1 MQSQHV
7 DYIYPKNEIVNYT
20 DSVVF
25 KWNNSI
31 DESTYQFQI
40 SKDESFSVI
49 ITDSIDISGNT
60 LTLILPTSTSKYYWR
75 CKKTEDAWSEIN
87 IAKFY
92 QFQPNQINGL
102 KLWYNTDSLEQS
114 SNAISK
120 IFDLSGNDNHIIQNT
135 ATNKPTLISASDLNE
150 NTIRFDGSSDFMRGN
165 FTDTIKPPY
174 SIFVMWNL
182 TESKT
187 AFCFDGVSSDPTNN
201 LSTSSPY
208 LRYQATSYLF
218 YTQNMPFTFMLTSLK
233 INGANSKI
241 YQNSVL
247 KSTANPGNSY
257 FKGLTLGASRSTGGF
272 LKGDIAEFVL
282 YSVTLSDSEFS
293 LVENY
298 YYSKYTPP
306 VNLGEDIYVEY
317 GFCDTTI
324 SASKNWYVSYIWST
338 GSTAPYIDVSKTGNY
353 SVTVTD
359 IIGRVSIDS
368 INVYFPSV
376 NTISDT
382 TICLNQ
388 TILWDT
394 ELIGDYDFTWYGSSE
409 TTNSI
414 LINMQGQYAVMVTDT
429 NECNYLTDT
438 IFVSTDNFSINFNQP
453 DTSICLGNSIT
464 IDFASDLITFYS
476 WSSGQETEVIYPTI
490 SDIYYVTV
498 TNLRGCTAIDSIDVQ
513 IAGVA
518 PSPVFTINGTCI
530 NNETLFTDE
539 SFPQDSI
546 ASWMWTI
553 NSSEVFNSQIMSYTF
568 DEPGMQSV
576 NLSISSNSGC
586 TKDTTILFEVY
597 DVPNISFTIPKICMN
612 VPFTI
617 IPNIQLPINQ
627 SITDYNWNIGGTN
640 VSFEDTLVYNV
651 YTDGIFNL
659 NLSILSSAGCNVSF
673 DTSFVAQSE
682 FPTPEFFSLV
692 TPSDEALYQN
702 ESIDFSWNNDLDVLY
717 YEIEFSTD
725 SNFNDIFYSLATGPA
740 NILNINTYW
749 LYDTVYWHVKAY
761 NHCLVNTTSATRML
775 KYFSPN
781 SGDNLI
787 CWYSGDSTITSGS
800 NVAQC
805 FDKSGNNNH
814 LLQTTESNK
823 PSLNFSLLGS
833 PVIDFDG
840 NSDYLRGALVDTLR
854 SPFSIFM
861 IWAVDESKTQYAIDG
876 LLNDPTSNISMS
888 DPYLRFQAASYLYYN
903 RLMPFNF
910 IVTSLISNGSDSEIS
925 ENGTFK
931 ASSNPGSSYYNGIT
945 LGASRLSS
953 SFLNGKIGEVLIF
966 DTVINDSISAIIE
979 SYLYNKYAPPVNLLY
994 DIRVPYGFCDTA
1006 ITTAYKP
1013 WFTSYEWSTG
1023 ETDSVIHVNKPGVYS
1038 CTVTDIFG
1046 FESSDDIRVFYPQ
1059 VNNFADTI
1067 ICYGNSVIWD
1077 AELTGDYSYEWLG
1090 SPETTQSIEIFYEGD
1105 YALIITDSLG
1115 CKYYSDTINFSFDKY
1130 ELTASIGPADTLLCA
1145 GNRLSLATNSDETVS
1160 YLWSTG
1166 AETPEITLSESGTY
1180 SVTCTNWRACSAK
1193 DEIAVTIMGTVPNP
1207 DFSVQGHC
1215 AKNLISFN
1223 DQSTS
1228 PEGNINF
1235 WQWFVNGEVFAS
1247 SQNSEITLDEPGNYN
1262 IRLQIKT
1269 DLDCGDYLDETIEV
1283 FPLPEPKF
1291 FPDYYCQWA
1300 EIDFISK
1307 TTILS
1312 GNILNN
1318 YWQFNDFDLFGDTV
1332 SYVFE
1337 NSGINTVKLISESE
1351 QACRDSII
1359 KEIFVKQA
1367 VKPDFLSQNACVN
1380 SESSFINITEQSSY
1394 NLPVSWNWNFGDGN
1408 FGENSDPSHVY
1419 ENSGIYDVSL
1429 SVVWQNTCET
1439 SITKQIEIYDNPEL
1453 ELLVE
1458 NSCVNSEFTVAKN
1471 IESQSGEI
1479 VEYIWNFNGNEII
1492 SNTDASPTFVCDT
1505 IGEYPISLEIKSE
1518 YGCEAFA
1525 QDTIKVYPLPQVDFA
1540 MSRDWGGFPFTV
1552 DFTNLSQGASQY
1564 LWSFGDSE
1572 SSIEENPTHIYISE
1586 GEFFVNL
1593 TAVSEYGCSD
1603 YIEKKII
1610 SVNPIMDLILYD
1622 LRTKLNGNYLEIS
1635 VYIINNGTLPVS
1647 KPELVLNLGEGKIYR
1662 ESLDSIPVSQVID
1675 YTLKTEIW
1683 RAEKTLPEIICLEV
1697 FANPYEGHYENNTED
1712 NLICSANVK
1721 NLLVFQ
1727 PYPNPTNQSLN
1738 IEYILAKPAECLI
1751 TITNSMGKQVYVNKF
1766 ENQTQYNKLEL
1777 DVSEFAVGVYYLQVQ
1792 SGGERESR
1800 KVVVY

>member
-1 MQSQHV
+1 
-7 DYIYPKNEIVNYT
+7 
-20 DSVVF
+20 
-25 KWNNSI
+25 
-31 DESTYQFQI
+31 
-40 SKDESFSVI
+40 
-49 ITDSIDISGNT
+49 
-60 LTLILPTSTSKYYWR
+60 
-75 CKKTEDAWSEIN
+75 
-87 IAKFY
+87 
-92 QFQPNQINGL
+92 
-102 KLWYNTDSLEQS
+102 
-114 SNAISK
+114 
-120 IFDLSGNDNHIIQNT
+120 
-135 ATNKPTLISASDLNE
+135 
-150 NTIRFDGSSDFMRGN
+150 
-165 FTDTIKPPY
+165 
-174 SIFVMWNL
+174 
-182 TESKT
+182 
-187 AFCFDGVSSDPTNN
+187 
-201 LSTSSPY
+201 
-208 LRYQATSYLF
+208 
-218 YTQNMPFTFMLTSLK
+218 
-233 INGANSKI
+233 
-241 YQNSVL
+241 
-247 KSTANPGNSY
+247 
-257 FKGLTLGASRSTGGF
+257 
-272 LKGDIAEFVL
+272 
-282 YSVTLSDSEFS
+282 
-293 LVENY
+293 
-298 YYSKYTPP
+298 
-306 VNLGEDIYVEY
+306 
-317 GFCDTTI
+317 
-324 SASKNWYVSYIWST
+324 
-338 GSTAPYIDVSKTGNY
+338 
-353 SVTVTD
+353 
-359 IIGRVSIDS
+359 
-368 INVYFPSV
+368 
-376 NTISDT
+376 
-382 TICLNQ
+382 
-388 TILWDT
+388 
-394 ELIGDYDFTWYGSSE
+394 
-409 TTNSI
+409 
-414 LINMQGQYAVMVTDT
+414 
-429 NECNYLTDT
+429 
-438 IFVSTDNFSINFNQP
+438 
-453 DTSICLGNSIT
+453 
-464 IDFASDLITFYS
+464 
-476 WSSGQETEVIYPTI
+476 
-490 SDIYYVTV
+490 
-498 TNLRGCTAIDSIDVQ
+498 
-513 IAGVA
+513 
-518 PSPVFTINGTCI
+518 
-530 NNETLFTDE
+530 
-539 SFPQDSI
+539 
-546 ASWMWTI
+546 
-553 NSSEVFNSQIMSYTF
+553 
-568 DEPGMQSV
+568 
-576 NLSISSNSGC
+576 
-586 TKDTTILFEVY
+586 
-597 DVPNISFTIPKICMN
+597 
-612 VPFTI
+612 
-617 IPNIQLPINQ
+617 
-627 SITDYNWNIGGTN
+627 
-640 VSFEDTLVYNV
+640 
-651 YTDGIFNL
+651 
-659 NLSILSSAGCNVSF
+659 
-673 DTSFVAQSE
+673 
-682 FPTPEFFSLV
+682 
-692 TPSDEALYQN
+692 
-702 ESIDFSWNNDLDVLY
+702 
-717 YEIEFSTD
+717 
-725 SNFNDIFYSLATGPA
+725 
-740 NILNINTYW
+740 
-749 LYDTVYWHVKAY
+749 
-761 NHCLVNTTSATRML
+761 
-775 KYFSPN
+775 
-781 SGDNLI
+781 
-787 CWYSGDSTITSGS
+787 
-800 NVAQC
+800 
-805 FDKSGNNNH
+805 
-814 LLQTTESNK
+814 
-823 PSLNFSLLGS
+823 
-833 PVIDFDG
+833 
-840 NSDYLRGALVDTLR
+840 
-854 SPFSIFM
+854 
-861 IWAVDESKTQYAIDG
+861 
-876 LLNDPTSNISMS
+876 
-888 DPYLRFQAASYLYYN
+888 
-903 RLMPFNF
+903 
-910 IVTSLISNGSDSEIS
+910 
-925 ENGTFK
+925 
-931 ASSNPGSSYYNGIT
+931 
-945 LGASRLSS
+945 
-953 SFLNGKIGEVLIF
+953 
-966 DTVINDSISAIIE
+966 
-979 SYLYNKYAPPVNLLY
+979 NKYSPPLSLGY

-1006 ITTAYKP
+1006 ISAYKP
-1013 WFTSYEWSTG
+1013 WFTSYLWSTG

-1130 ELTASIGPADTLLCA
+1130 ELTASIGPADTSLCA
-1145 GNRLSLATNSDETVS
+1145 GNRLSLVTNSDETVS
-1160 YLWSTG
+1160 YNWNTG
-1166 AETPEITLSESGTY
+1166 ETTPEITITESGTY
-1180 SVTCTNWRACSAK
+1180 SVTCTNWRACSAE

>member
-1 MQSQHV
+1 MFILRS
-7 DYIYPKNEIVNYT
+7 YNKNICLF
-20 DSVVF
+20 F
-25 KWNNSI
+25 KIKELINFNCDFKILIILIFLFNFSF
-31 DESTYQFQI
+31 TYAQI
-40 SKDESFSVI
+40 S
-49 ITDSIDISGNT
+49 
-60 LTLILPTSTSKYYWR
+60 
-75 CKKTEDAWSEIN
+75 SEN
-87 IAKFY
+87 
-92 QFQPNQINGL
+92 L
-102 KLWYNTDSLEQS
+102 KLWYIGDSVVLEGGFVSEWTDYSGNNLHAIQTTNNNRPIQTNTIYNIHSAVRFDGTNDYLITNFLDSLEQPITVFVVWKKNATKQQTIFDGLANGYRMSFSYPYSNIELMSVLAGGLGNGLTYTKPLTDQLSINSIIFS
-114 SNAISK
+114 SNSK
-120 IFDLSGNDNHIIQNT
+120 VFDNGVLKGSSPNVGNNYVDGFILGSYYNFTRFFNGDITEFIVYDT
-135 ATNKPTLISASDLNE
+135 EISAEQRVD
-150 NTIRFDGSSDFMRGN
+150 
-165 FTDTIKPPY
+165 
-174 SIFVMWNL
+174 
-182 TESKT
+182 
-187 AFCFDGVSSDPTNN
+187 
-201 LSTSSPY
+201 
-208 LRYQATSYLF
+208 
-218 YTQNMPFTFMLTSLK
+218 
-233 INGANSKI
+233 
-241 YQNSVL
+241 
-247 KSTANPGNSY
+247 
-257 FKGLTLGASRSTGGF
+257 
-272 LKGDIAEFVL
+272 
-282 YSVTLSDSEFS
+282 
-293 LVENY
+293 VENY
-298 YYSKYTPP
+298 LIKKYAPALE
-306 VNLGEDIYVEY
+306 LGEDIEVTY
-317 GFCDTTI
+317 GFCDVALNIGSSFTDI
-324 SASKNWYVSYIWST
+324 LWST
-338 GSTAPYIDVSKTGNY
+338 GETTDTIHVNKSGQYFVQAKNIFGKICYDTINVTFPTPNINDEQICLGDSVLFSPQLSGTYSYNWSNISTEPQIYIKDAGNY
-353 SVTVTD
+353 WLRMEDNSSCFDTVSFSVVIDSFPAKISLGSDVNLCSGNIISLVEGEDLCTTFLWTTNSNTQNTQIVTETGWQFLEVTNENNCFAKDSVFVNIIGTIPLIDCSVQNLCFGDTTKFYDLSSSQDNITYREWIINNLDTLKSQNIEFLFETFGDHNIKFKIGTESGCYADTSFNIIIKELPDVAINYESLCVNIDKYFTSEIVLPENVEISTFSWKIDNMEVSSEPNMSYSFSSGGEYNLSFRIETNNDCSVT
-359 IIGRVSIDS
+359 IDS
-368 INVYFPSV
+368 IIEVPEYFELEEKILTILPSNNIVLAPTATYFNWNNYDNAFYYEIIFASDSDFENILFTQSNILENYTNIDIDFGSDSVYWKVRKYDPCLNFSESQVNFINIFSPLNIGNIKLWAHAGNVQETNGFVDTVFDNTMNGFNFVQHEQNKKPTVFTNEFNNQKYLKFDGVNDFMKSNFGQSFPQPASIFIVWRHTKKINQTIFDSYSQPGFTFIFPYAALNALTFRAGPYIGLQYDKALSINTSIHSIMVSATSKLYENGILKVTNSTIGTNPQDGFTIGSSSAGNHSFFNGEIAEIIYFD
-376 NTISDT
+376 TIISDT
-382 TICLNQ
+382 SRI
-388 TILWDT
+388 
-394 ELIGDYDFTWYGSSE
+394 
-409 TTNSI
+409 
-414 LINMQGQYAVMVTDT
+414 
-429 NECNYLTDT
+429 
-438 IFVSTDNFSINFNQP
+438 
-453 DTSICLGNSIT
+453 
-464 IDFASDLITFYS
+464 
-476 WSSGQETEVIYPTI
+476 
-490 SDIYYVTV
+490 
-498 TNLRGCTAIDSIDVQ
+498 Q
-513 IAGVA
+513 I
-518 PSPVFTINGTCI
+518 
-530 NNETLFTDE
+530 E
-539 SFPQDSI
+539 Q
-546 ASWMWTI
+546 
-553 NSSEVFNSQIMSYTF
+553 
-568 DEPGMQSV
+568 
-576 NLSISSNSGC
+576 
-586 TKDTTILFEVY
+586 
-597 DVPNISFTIPKICMN
+597 
-612 VPFTI
+612 
-617 IPNIQLPINQ
+617 
-627 SITDYNWNIGGTN
+627 
-640 VSFEDTLVYNV
+640 
-651 YTDGIFNL
+651 
-659 NLSILSSAGCNVSF
+659 
-673 DTSFVAQSE
+673 
-682 FPTPEFFSLV
+682 
-692 TPSDEALYQN
+692 
-702 ESIDFSWNNDLDVLY
+702 
-717 YEIEFSTD
+717 
-725 SNFNDIFYSLATGPA
+725 
-740 NILNINTYW
+740 
-749 LYDTVYWHVKAY
+749 
-761 NHCLVNTTSATRML
+761 
-775 KYFSPN
+775 
-781 SGDNLI
+781 
-787 CWYSGDSTITSGS
+787 
-800 NVAQC
+800 
-805 FDKSGNNNH
+805 
-814 LLQTTESNK
+814 
-823 PSLNFSLLGS
+823 
-833 PVIDFDG
+833 
-840 NSDYLRGALVDTLR
+840 YLR
-854 SPFSIFM
+854 
-861 IWAVDESKTQYAIDG
+861 
-876 LLNDPTSNISMS
+876 
-888 DPYLRFQAASYLYYN
+888 
-903 RLMPFNF
+903 
-910 IVTSLISNGSDSEIS
+910 
-925 ENGTFK
+925 
-931 ASSNPGSSYYNGIT
+931 
-945 LGASRLSS
+945 
-953 SFLNGKIGEVLIF
+953 
-966 DTVINDSISAIIE
+966 
-979 SYLYNKYAPPVNLLY
+979 NKYSPPLSLGY

-1006 ITTAYKP
+1006 ISAYKP
-1013 WFTSYEWSTG
+1013 WFTSYLWSTG

>member
-1 MQSQHV
+1 LFKILLIFFSFFILNITKFYAQIPQNNLILWLSADSV
-7 DYIYPKNEIVNYT
+7 EIVDNKVAT
-20 DSVVF
+20 
-25 KWNNSI
+25 
-31 DESTYQFQI
+31 
-40 SKDESFSVI
+40 
-49 ITDSIDISGNT
+49 
-60 LTLILPTSTSKYYWR
+60 
-75 CKKTEDAWSEIN
+75 
-87 IAKFY
+87 
-92 QFQPNQINGL
+92 
-102 KLWYNTDSLEQS
+102 WYD
-114 SNAISK
+114 K
-120 IFDLSGNDNHIIQNT
+120 SGNDFHLTQEN
-135 ATNKPTLISASDLNE
+135 ATKRPLRIDSVLN
-150 NTIRFDGSSDFMRGN
+150 NLPVIRFNGSTTSMSCAFETTFAQPN
-165 FTDTIKPPY
+165 SFFIIHKIKNG
-174 SIFVMWNL
+174 SNQVI
-182 TESKT
+182 
-187 AFCFDGVSSDPTNN
+187 FDGVSSERSLLQYYSGRLKLRSLTDNTVFYNMSVPTQFILNTLVYN
-201 LSTSSPY
+201 SPNS
-208 LRYQATSYLF
+208 QLF
-218 YTQNMPFTFMLTSLK
+218 EF
-233 INGANSKI
+233 GE
-241 YQNSVL
+241 L
-247 KSTANPGNSY
+247 KSSGNSGNLGCDGINLGSSLENTAY
-257 FKGLTLGASRSTGGF
+257 FN
-272 LKGDIAEFVL
+272 GDIAEIIFYDTV
-282 YSVTLSDSEFS
+282 LSDNERILIESYLS
-293 LVENY
+293 G
-298 YYSKYTPP
+298 KYAPP
-306 VNLGEDIYVEY
+306 LTLGSDISVLY
-317 GFCDTTI
+317 GFCDTLL
-324 SASKNWYVSYIWST
+324 YIDSHYSDIVWST
-338 GSTAPYIDVSKTGNY
+338 GETSNTIYVNQSGQYWVQATGTFGRVVSDTINVQFPNPNFQNSNICLGDSVLYQVELDGSYNYLWYDADTESSKYFKDAGDYWLRIEDSFGCFDTVFFSVSVDSFKNKISLGNDTFLCIGNTIRLIEGEELCTSFLWSPSENNSASEIVNESGWYKLEVYNENSCYASDSIYVNILGTAPNPD
-353 SVTVTD
+353 
-359 IIGRVSIDS
+359 
-368 INVYFPSV
+368 YFV
-376 NTISDT
+376 ENICLGDT
-382 TICLNQ
+382 TIF
-388 TILWDT
+388 ID
-394 ELIGDYDFTWYGSSE
+394 
-409 TTNSI
+409 NSTPVSDI
-414 LINMQGQYAVMVTDT
+414 ANWKWIINE
-429 NECNYLTDT
+429 NDT
-438 IFVSTDNFSINFNQP
+438 IFSQNAEYVFENIGVQQIELIVESFSGCANNIEFQIEILPVPEVSFTHYPACTNTELNFISSVSVPSETFITNYSWLIDGVEMSDQADFTHIYPSNGLYLTEFNIVLNNGCSASFVETIEVLNQYPEPTFLSLVLPKNNSVILDNEITFKWNIANDAILYQLLISNDIDFLDIIFASELLITNEYVFEIPDSIVSLYWKVVAFNSCLVAKASSIYFCHKFDSSNEHLKLWLAADNVSVVDNKINIWCDMSGNQFDLLQNNTIKQPVKIDSAINNLPVIRFNGSTTSMSCAFETTFAQPNSFFIIHKIKNGSNQVIFDGVSSERSLLQYYSGRLKLRSLTDN
-453 DTSICLGNSIT
+453 
-464 IDFASDLITFYS
+464 AVFYDIS
-476 WSSGQETEVIYPTI
+476 VPT
-490 SDIYYVTV
+490 
-498 TNLRGCTAIDSIDVQ
+498 Q
-513 IAGVA
+513 
-518 PSPVFTINGTCI
+518 F
-530 NNETLFTDE
+530 
-539 SFPQDSI
+539 
-546 ASWMWTI
+546 
-553 NSSEVFNSQIMSYTF
+553 
-568 DEPGMQSV
+568 MQ
-576 NLSISSNSGC
+576 N
-586 TKDTTILFEVY
+586 
-597 DVPNISFTIPKICMN
+597 
-612 VPFTI
+612 
-617 IPNIQLPINQ
+617 
-627 SITDYNWNIGGTN
+627 
-640 VSFEDTLVYNV
+640 TLVYNSPNSQLFESG
-651 YTDGIFNL
+651 TLKSSGNSGNLGCDGIILGSSLENTAYL
-659 NLSILSSAGCNVSF
+659 NG
-673 DTSFVAQSE
+673 
-682 FPTPEFFSLV
+682 
-692 TPSDEALYQN
+692 
-702 ESIDFSWNNDLDVLY
+702 
-717 YEIEFSTD
+717 
-725 SNFNDIFYSLATGPA
+725 DIAEVIF
-740 NILNINTYW
+740 
-749 LYDTVYWHVKAY
+749 YDTVLSDNDRIRVERYLHD
-761 NHCLVNTTSATRML
+761 
-775 KYFSPN
+775 KYSPP
-781 SGDNLI
+781 L
-787 CWYSGDSTITSGS
+787 
-800 NVAQC
+800 
-805 FDKSGNNNH
+805 
-814 LLQTTESNK
+814 
-823 PSLNFSLLGS
+823 SLG
-833 PVIDFDG
+833 
-840 NSDYLRGALVDTLR
+840 
-854 SPFSIFM
+854 
-861 IWAVDESKTQYAIDG
+861 
-876 LLNDPTSNISMS
+876 
-888 DPYLRFQAASYLYYN
+888 
-903 RLMPFNF
+903 
-910 IVTSLISNGSDSEIS
+910 
-925 ENGTFK
+925 
-931 ASSNPGSSYYNGIT
+931 
-945 LGASRLSS
+945 
-953 SFLNGKIGEVLIF
+953 
-966 DTVINDSISAIIE
+966 
-979 SYLYNKYAPPVNLLY
+979 Y

-1006 ITTAYKP
+1006 ISAYKP
-1013 WFTSYEWSTG
+1013 WFTSYLWSTG

-1269 DLDCGDYLDETIEV
+1269 DSGCGDYLDETIEV

-1683 RAEKTLPEIICLEV
+1683 RAENTLPEIICLEI
-1697 FANPYEGHYENNTED
+1697 FANPYEGHYEINTED

-1721 NLLVFQ
+1721 NLLLFQ

-1751 TITNSMGKQVYVNKF
+1751 TLTNSMGEQVYVNKF
-1766 ENQTQYNKLEL
+1766 QNQTHYNKLEI
-1777 DVSEFAVGVYYLQVQ
+1777 DVSEFAVGVYYLRVA
-1792 SGGERESR
+1792 SEGESENR

>member
-1 MQSQHV
+1 MNKLFL
-7 DYIYPKNEIVNYT
+7 IYFLLFVSVNFVIAQIPDENLQLWLRA
-20 DSVVF
+20 DSVVANSNKVSRWYDLSSNNYLITQLTEINCPIVIENSLNNQPVIQFDGINDYLDGGDILNLGANSHTFFIVGKSNSNNGTFIAKSKWAAVPDRYALWFETGLF
-25 KWNNSI
+25 KWQYHDNSQKVLTSSFNTSQYMLITATNDRQNDVNNLYKNSVFLGQIDIANSYNINSLNNFLIGAYNNSSGTLPPKTGYYLNGEIGEIIIYDSLLNTLQKEQVENYLMDKYSPPLFLGEDITISYGLCDTLLII
-31 DESTYQFQI
+31 DSNFTDITWSTGETNDTIYINESGQYWVQATDIFGRVKSDTINVQFSNLSLQNSSICLGDSVLYSPGLIGTYDYLWSDLGSES
-40 SKDESFSVI
+40 SKYFKDAGDYWLRMEDTFGCFDTVFFSVEV
-49 ITDSIDISGNT
+49 DSFKNNISLGNDTSLCSGNT
-60 LTLILPTSTSKYYWR
+60 ISLIDGAELCSSFLWST
-75 CKKTEDAWSEIN
+75 
-87 IAKFY
+87 
-92 QFQPNQINGL
+92 NG
-102 KLWYNTDSLEQS
+102 NTNPIQTVNETGWQ
-114 SNAISK
+114 K
-120 IFDLSGNDNHIIQNT
+120 IIVENT
-135 ATNKPTLISASDLNE
+135 NGCSASDSIYVTIVGTAPTPGYIVENLCFGDTTQFIDNSTPQADIVSWKWIINE
-150 NTIRFDGSSDFMRGN
+150 N
-165 FTDTIKPPY
+165 DT
-174 SIFVMWNL
+174 L
-182 TESKT
+182 
-187 AFCFDGVSSDPTNN
+187 
-201 LSTSSPY
+201 
-208 LRYQATSYLF
+208 
-218 YTQNMPFTFMLTSLK
+218 YTQNVEWLFSEIGIQNIQLIVESLA
-233 INGANSKI
+233 GCT
-241 YQNSVL
+241 NSVDFDIEIL
-247 KSTANPGNSY
+247 DVPEVSY
-257 FKGLTLGASRSTGGF
+257 NYSSVCVGTPMIFIPEVIPPSENTVTSYSWLLDGF
-272 LKGDIAEFVL
+272 EI
-282 YSVTLSDSEFS
+282 SN
-293 LVENY
+293 VENLEYVFEETGLFELVFTSTISNGCSSSYVSEVAVLDSYPIAGDFTLVSPHDCY
-298 YYSKYTPP
+298 YYSKNEVLEFQWNNSTDAASYKILLSGDQNFQENIYSQSNLDTNQITIPLSILIDTIYWQVQSVNPCGVITSSDVRKLILFDYSTIANVALWLAADSTDAISNKVSKWYDLSPNMFEILQDNDEFKPVILDNILKNKPVLDFDGIDDYLDGGNILNLGSKSNTFIFIAQGQKTIFAKSRASGYPNRYAFMLNLNRIENLYHDNILRSYVYNDISFNNLDYNFYKIENQRNTSENKYYLNNSLIGSASINGIHNLSSEYNFLIGAYNNSLGGVPPLVHATYGYLDGSIAELIIIDSLLSESDYALICNYLRDKYSNP
-306 VNLGEDIYVEY
+306 VNL
-317 GFCDTTI
+317 
-324 SASKNWYVSYIWST
+324 S
-338 GSTAPYIDVSKTGNY
+338 
-353 SVTVTD
+353 
-359 IIGRVSIDS
+359 
-368 INVYFPSV
+368 
-376 NTISDT
+376 
-382 TICLNQ
+382 
-388 TILWDT
+388 
-394 ELIGDYDFTWYGSSE
+394 
-409 TTNSI
+409 
-414 LINMQGQYAVMVTDT
+414 
-429 NECNYLTDT
+429 
-438 IFVSTDNFSINFNQP
+438 
-453 DTSICLGNSIT
+453 
-464 IDFASDLITFYS
+464 
-476 WSSGQETEVIYPTI
+476 
-490 SDIYYVTV
+490 
-498 TNLRGCTAIDSIDVQ
+498 
-513 IAGVA
+513 
-518 PSPVFTINGTCI
+518 
-530 NNETLFTDE
+530 
-539 SFPQDSI
+539 
-546 ASWMWTI
+546 
-553 NSSEVFNSQIMSYTF
+553 
-568 DEPGMQSV
+568 
-576 NLSISSNSGC
+576 
-586 TKDTTILFEVY
+586 
-597 DVPNISFTIPKICMN
+597 
-612 VPFTI
+612 
-617 IPNIQLPINQ
+617 
-627 SITDYNWNIGGTN
+627 
-640 VSFEDTLVYNV
+640 
-651 YTDGIFNL
+651 
-659 NLSILSSAGCNVSF
+659 
-673 DTSFVAQSE
+673 
-682 FPTPEFFSLV
+682 
-692 TPSDEALYQN
+692 
-702 ESIDFSWNNDLDVLY
+702 
-717 YEIEFSTD
+717 
-725 SNFNDIFYSLATGPA
+725 
-740 NILNINTYW
+740 
-749 LYDTVYWHVKAY
+749 
-761 NHCLVNTTSATRML
+761 
-775 KYFSPN
+775 
-781 SGDNLI
+781 
-787 CWYSGDSTITSGS
+787 
-800 NVAQC
+800 
-805 FDKSGNNNH
+805 
-814 LLQTTESNK
+814 
-823 PSLNFSLLGS
+823 
-833 PVIDFDG
+833 
-840 NSDYLRGALVDTLR
+840 
-854 SPFSIFM
+854 
-861 IWAVDESKTQYAIDG
+861 
-876 LLNDPTSNISMS
+876 
-888 DPYLRFQAASYLYYN
+888 
-903 RLMPFNF
+903 
-910 IVTSLISNGSDSEIS
+910 
-925 ENGTFK
+925 
-931 ASSNPGSSYYNGIT
+931 
-945 LGASRLSS
+945 
-953 SFLNGKIGEVLIF
+953 
-966 DTVINDSISAIIE
+966 
-979 SYLYNKYAPPVNLLY
+979 Y

-1023 ETDSVIHVNKPGVYS
+1023 ETDSIIYVNKPGLYS

-1046 FESSDDIRVFYPQ
+1046 FESSDDIRVFYPP

-1067 ICYGNSVIWD
+1067 ACYGNSVIWD

-1215 AKNLISFN
+1215 AKNIISFS
-1223 DQSTS
+1223 DLSTS
-1228 PEGNINF
+1228 QDGNINY
-1235 WQWFVNGEVFAS
+1235 WRWSVNGEEFAN
-1247 SQNSEITLDEPGNYN
+1247 SQNSEIILEEAGIYN
-1262 IRLQIKT
+1262 INLEIKT
-1269 DLDCGDYLDETIEV
+1269 DADCGDYLIKNIEV

-1800 KVVVY
+1800 KVEVY

>member
-1 MQSQHV
+1 MKKLFAISIITLSIIGHAVNAQPFSQANLQLWLRA
-7 DYIYPKNEIVNYT
+7 DSIEIVDGKVARWYDLSPNNHLIQQTNPAYRPTQIISELYSQPSIYFNGTNNYFDGENILNIGQSSQT
-20 DSVVF
+20 IFIIAKSEKNRGSVLAKSLLGGITKRYAILFENNIYFLFHDNSSRDISTGLILNKFLYLNTIVDKQINKNFF
-25 KWNNSI
+25 KVNNDFVGEKTI
-31 DESTYQFQI
+31 AANHDMTSTYNFLI
-40 SKDESFSVI
+40 
-49 ITDSIDISGNT
+49 GAYNNNT
-60 LTLILPTSTSKYYWR
+60 
-75 CKKTEDAWSEIN
+75 
-87 IAKFY
+87 
-92 QFQPNQINGL
+92 G
-102 KLWYNTDSLEQS
+102 
-114 SNAISK
+114 
-120 IFDLSGNDNHIIQNT
+120 GV
-135 ATNKPTLISASDLNE
+135 
-150 NTIRFDGSSDFMRGN
+150 
-165 FTDTIKPPY
+165 PP
-174 SIFVMWNL
+174 V
-182 TESKT
+182 
-187 AFCFDGVSSDPTNN
+187 
-201 LSTSSPY
+201 
-208 LRYQATSYLF
+208 
-218 YTQNMPFTFMLTSLK
+218 TSL
-233 INGANSKI
+233 
-241 YQNSVL
+241 
-247 KSTANPGNSY
+247 Y
-257 FKGLTLGASRSTGGF
+257 FKGEITEILIFDT
-272 LKGDIAEFVL
+272 VL
-282 YSVTLSDSEFS
+282 SPIDFT

-298 YYSKYTPP
+298 LLDKYTEKL
-306 VNLGEDIYVEY
+306 NIGEDINIDY
-317 GFCDTTI
+317 GFCDTSLT
-324 SASKNWYVSYIWST
+324 VSDYFTDVLWST
-338 GSTAPYIDVSKTGNY
+338 GDTSKTIQVNKSGYY
-353 SVTVTD
+353 SVSAKDAFGRTQYDTVL
-359 IIGRVSIDS
+359 VK
-368 INVYFPSV
+368 FPSPI
-376 NTISDT
+376 ISSNS
-382 TICLNQ
+382 TICLGDSVLYSPNLTGIYSYLWSDLSTGSEKYYSEQGDYWLRIEDENFCFDTVFFSVNIDYFEDSISLGTDSLSLCTGNKIQLMNGEHLCSSFLWLPSSTTNPSETVSETGWYKLEVYNENSCYASDSVFVNIVGTAPTVNYFVENLCFGDTTVFYDSSSPLSDILNWKWIINESDTIISQNAEFVFSDVGQQNIQLLLETHSGCDNNLDFNINIKPKAQISFTALPSCTGVENQ
-388 TILWDT
+388 FTSSVNIPSSTNVSSYSWQINNVEVGT
-394 ELIGDYDFTWYGSSE
+394 EANLSYLFPTIGDYNLTFELTLDNGCTSNYDSVVNVQDFYPLPEYFSPLFPQNNYLLSSDSQDVDFTWNFPPEAKFFKLQFSDSQDFS
-409 TTNSI
+409 NI
-414 LINMQGQYAVMVTDT
+414 LY
-429 NECNYLTDT
+429 
-438 IFVSTDNFSINFNQP
+438 
-453 DTSICLGNSIT
+453 
-464 IDFASDLITFYS
+464 
-476 WSSGQETEVIYPTI
+476 ETENI
-490 SDIYYVTV
+490 
-498 TNLRGCTAIDSIDVQ
+498 
-513 IAGVA
+513 
-518 PSPVFTINGTCI
+518 F
-530 NNETLFTDE
+530 NNTYSYDL
-539 SFPQDSI
+539 SLLPQDSI
-546 ASWMWTI
+546 FWRIQAY
-553 NSSEVFNSQIMSYTF
+553 NFCEDF
-568 DEPGMQSV
+568 
-576 NLSISSNSGC
+576 SISNAYLIYKFSATDLSNLALWLRADSVEIIDEKVARWYDLSSNEHIIQQTNASNRPTQIISELKSQPSIYFNGTNNYFDGGDILNIGYSSQTMFVIAKSEKATGSIIAKSLLGAI
-586 TKDTTILFEVY
+586 TKRYAILFGN
-597 DVPNISFTIPKICMN
+597 NISFFFQDNLERSISTDLIMN
-612 VPFTI
+612 KFLYINTI
-617 IPNIQLPINQ
+617 IDKQINKNFFNVNNDFVGENTIAANYDMT
-627 SITDYNWNIGGTN
+627 STYNFLIGG
-640 VSFEDTLVYNV
+640 Y
-651 YTDGIFNL
+651 
-659 NLSILSSAGCNVSF
+659 
-673 DTSFVAQSE
+673 
-682 FPTPEFFSLV
+682 
-692 TPSDEALYQN
+692 
-702 ESIDFSWNNDLDVLY
+702 
-717 YEIEFSTD
+717 
-725 SNFNDIFYSLATGPA
+725 
-740 NILNINTYW
+740 
-749 LYDTVYWHVKAY
+749 
-761 NHCLVNTTSATRML
+761 
-775 KYFSPN
+775 
-781 SGDNLI
+781 
-787 CWYSGDSTITSGS
+787 
-800 NVAQC
+800 
-805 FDKSGNNNH
+805 NNN
-814 LLQTTESNK
+814 TGGIP
-823 PSLNFSLLGS
+823 PS
-833 PVIDFDG
+833 
-840 NSDYLRGALVDTLR
+840 
-854 SPFSIFM
+854 
-861 IWAVDESKTQYAIDG
+861 
-876 LLNDPTSNISMS
+876 
-888 DPYLRFQAASYLYYN
+888 
-903 RLMPFNF
+903 
-910 IVTSLISNGSDSEIS
+910 TSLYFKGEIS
-925 ENGTFK
+925 E
-931 ASSNPGSSYYNGIT
+931 I
-945 LGASRLSS
+945 
-953 SFLNGKIGEVLIF
+953 LIF
-966 DTVINDSISAIIE
+966 DTVLSAE
-979 SYLYNKYAPPVNLLY
+979 NTNLLETYLHNKYSPPLSLGY

-1006 ITTAYKP
+1006 ISAYKP
-1013 WFTSYEWSTG
+1013 WFTSYLWSTG

-1130 ELTASIGPADTLLCA
+1130 ELTASIGPADTSLCA
-1145 GNRLSLATNSDETVS
+1145 GNRLSLVTNSDETVS
-1160 YLWSTG
+1160 YNWNTG
-1166 AETPEITLSESGTY
+1166 ETTPEITITESGTY
-1180 SVTCTNWRACSAK
+1180 SVTCTNWRACSAE